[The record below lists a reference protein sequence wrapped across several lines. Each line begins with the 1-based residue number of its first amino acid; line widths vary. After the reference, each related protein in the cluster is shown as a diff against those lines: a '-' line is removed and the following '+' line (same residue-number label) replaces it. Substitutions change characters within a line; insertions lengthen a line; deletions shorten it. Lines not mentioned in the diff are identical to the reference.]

1 MQTEDKNNEAL
12 RGRYKRKNCLRKCFL
27 SFKYVTKMITQIF
40 ALNKLFR
47 LLRVILSVLL
57 LHLLTFCSSHKF
69 IDIQIFYLN
78 NIWISYEFFKNH
90 SGKGMFRNVN
100 ISNLEN
106 VLQRNLRKNRAG
118 KCIFRA
124 CRGKNFENISAQRQK

>member
-1 MQTEDKNNEAL
+1 
-12 RGRYKRKNCLRKCFL
+12 
-27 SFKYVTKMITQIF
+27 
-40 ALNKLFR
+40 
-47 LLRVILSVLL
+47 
-57 LHLLTFCSSHKF
+57 
-69 IDIQIFYLN
+69 
-78 NIWISYEFFKNH
+78 
-90 SGKGMFRNVN
+90 MFRNVN